1 VPFRYT
7 LQPCP
12 PDFALTDHGARH
24 NGQVRKAIV
33 AVLFCLLWAGDLP
46 AAHKSPKTGAGADS
60 EYAAALST
68 ANWFLHAWQNQDQ
81 EAGLLVLT
89 DAAKQH
95 NTQEGLESFFSPG
108 KGAAYEIGHGKK
120 LKAGRYSFPVVL
132 YQTKSGPPTSRR
144 SQIVVSET
152 GKDDWAVDKL
162 P

>member
-1 VPFRYT
+1 LELCSPNFT
-7 LQPCP
+7 
-12 PDFALTDHGARH
+12 LTDLLARH
-24 NGQVRKAIV
+24 NGQVRRRIV
-33 AVLFCLLWAGDLP
+33 AALICLLWTAHLP
-46 AAHKSPKTGAGADS
+46 AAHRSPKTSAGADS

-81 EAGLLVLT
+81 EAGLIVLT

-95 NTQEGLESFFSPG
+95 NTQEGLETFFAPG

-132 YQTKSGPPTSRR
+132 YQNKSGSSATRH
-144 SQIVVSET
+144 SQVIVSKS